1 MEQGAAIP
9 TSPAATDTRR
19 AERRAIAGIALV
31 AVALLF
37 GVLPNWVMSKSFF
50 AVRGS
55 GMWQLGPN
63 GEPVDP
69 GVYVHH
75 LAWAT
80 HTLWWYVTHRLHWG
94 LAVGALHLIPLWYW
108 WWRRSRM
115 AWGGLIG
122 IALSLG
128 TAAALWLTIAETR
141 DGLFHQIAQCHIG
154 GYHPALVA
162 SAFVF
167 AAAFVVAPP
176 PRDPEVLSE
185 LQVKSLLR
193 RQR

>member
-9 TSPAATDTRR
+9 ISSDVRR

-37 GVLPNWVMSKSFF
+37 GVLPNWMMSKSFF
-50 AVRGS
+50 GVRGA
-55 GMWQLGPN
+55 GPN
-63 GEPVDP
+63 G
-69 GVYVHH
+69 VHH
-75 LAWAT
+75 FDWET
-80 HTLWWYVTHRLHWG
+80 HTLWWYVTNRLHWG
-94 LAVGALHLIPLWYW
+94 LAVGALHLIPLWYL

-115 AWGGLIG
+115 AWGGLVG

-141 DGLFHQIAQCHIG
+141 DGFFQRIAQCRIG
-154 GYHPALVA
+154 GYHPSLVA

-176 PRDPEVLSE
+176 PRDPETLNE
-185 LQVKSLLR
+185 LQVKSLVR
-193 RQR
+193 KQR